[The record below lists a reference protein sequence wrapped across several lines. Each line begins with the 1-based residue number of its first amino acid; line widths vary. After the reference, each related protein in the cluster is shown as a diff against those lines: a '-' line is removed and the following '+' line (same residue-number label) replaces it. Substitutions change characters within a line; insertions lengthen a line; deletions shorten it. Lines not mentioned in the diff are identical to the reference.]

1 MIDHD
6 TRIVNTEL
14 TSETRFMETRNRLGA
29 YVRARRETLGISGRM
44 LSAALGIEPT
54 MLSRIETG
62 AMKTLPEPELLRNIA
77 AALSVPMSALLE
89 AAGYGDPAAHETPP
103 DPLIEE
109 FVMLMNQIE
118 WDAKSAHF
126 VRSVLL
132 ALAQTPAS

>member
-1 MIDHD
+1 MHIVKVSTGGDHLHMD
-6 TRIVNTEL
+6 DQ
-14 TSETRFMETRNRLGA
+14 NRLGEFIKK
-29 YVRARRETLGISGRM
+29 RRESLGITGRM
-44 LSAALGIEPT
+44 FSAVLEIDPT
-54 MLSRIETG
+54 TLSRLETG
-62 AMKTLPEPELLRNIA
+62 KAKVLPEPKMLRDIA
-77 AALSVPMSALLE
+77 AALSVPMSSLLE
-89 AAGYGDPAAHETPP
+89 AAGYGDQAAHETPP

>member
-1 MIDHD
+1 MDD
-6 TRIVNTEL
+6 Q
-14 TSETRFMETRNRLGA
+14 NRLGEFIKK
-29 YVRARRETLGISGRM
+29 RRESLGITGRM
-44 LSAALGIEPT
+44 FSAVLEIDPT
-54 MLSRIETG
+54 TLSRLETG
-62 AMKTLPEPELLRNIA
+62 KAKVLPEPKMLRDIA
-77 AALSVPMSALLE
+77 AALSVPMSSLLE
-89 AAGYGDPAAHETPP
+89 AAGYGDQAAHETPP